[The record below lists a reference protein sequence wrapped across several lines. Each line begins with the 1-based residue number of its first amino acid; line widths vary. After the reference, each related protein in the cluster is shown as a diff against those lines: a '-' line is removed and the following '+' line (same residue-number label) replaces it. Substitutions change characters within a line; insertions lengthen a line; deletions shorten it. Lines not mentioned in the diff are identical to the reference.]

1 VENAAD
7 DGVATDRVRVLLID
21 TAKVPACDRLDYWQ
35 QSADAAYL
43 PVQIRSPA
51 REQFSARMWG
61 YQLGPLGL
69 FRIVA
74 TPNTMVRDSRQIAA
88 CDPECL
94 HLSVVS
100 RGRISAAQEGRT
112 GVARIGDIISYDT
125 SYPVVFEADQPY
137 ESFIVRIPRSLLG
150 RQQAEIAG
158 RTAIAISGV
167 NGLPRAA
174 VAFLRSLADGFRD
187 GTITATDTPNMVD
200 LVLDLVRGVY
210 TLPAPVPERTRLR
223 SRSEVLLNV
232 QSYIESRL
240 GDPALGP
247 EEIARAMFV
256 STRCLHKLFESEGTT
271 VCRWIRASR
280 LERCRRDL
288 LDPAHD
294 DETILAIASRWGLPG
309 AQHFSRLFR
318 SEYGCAPRDVRR
330 EARRAVA

>member
-1 VENAAD
+1 VH
-7 DGVATDRVRVLLID
+7 VLLID
-21 TAKVPACDRLDYWQ
+21 TGNVPACDRLDYWL

-43 PVQIRSPA
+43 PVQIRSPTK
-51 REQFSARMWG
+51 EQFGARMWG

-94 HLSVVS
+94 HLSIVF

-112 GVARIGDIISYDT
+112 GVARTGDIISYDT

-150 RQQAEIAG
+150 RRELEI
-158 RTAIAISGV
+158 RRQTALGISGV

-174 VAFLRSLADGFRD
+174 VAFFRSLADGFGD
-187 GTITATDTPNMVD
+187 GTITAVDTPDTVD
-200 LVLDLVRGVY
+200 LVLDLVRSLYAV
-210 TLPAPVPERTRLR
+210 PASVPEAARLR
-223 SRSEVLLNV
+223 SHAEILLSV
-232 QSYIESRL
+232 QSYIEAHL

-247 EEIARAMFV
+247 EEIARAMFI
-256 STRCLHKLFESEGTT
+256 STRYLHKLFESEGTT

-288 LDPAHD
+288 LDPAYD

-309 AQHFSRLFR
+309 PQHFSRLFR
-318 SEYGCAPRDVRR
+318 SQYGCSPRDVRR
-330 EARRAVA
+330 EGRNAVA